1 MSEVVALNVSP
12 TDDLNNF
19 SQYLWQQGVSH
30 RVTMSEGRQLLLVGN
45 QEIARQV
52 NSAYAAMLE
61 NPSET
66 PQLKLPE
73 TAEPKVVLKTLW
85 RHLPITICFIVLS
98 LVGFA
103 IVYFN
108 QNLGW
113 ARYLTFF
120 DFQQSEG
127 SLIFS
132 IVEGQYWR
140 LITPVFLHFGILHI
154 AFNMAMFWFLG
165 QRIEVLQG
173 SLRLLSLVL
182 LISLGSNIIQAAFS
196 GAAIFGGMSGVV
208 YGLLGYGWIWSALK
222 PDQPLHIPPAL
233 VYFSLFM
240 LVMGFLGV
248 VDMLGAGRVANAA
261 HLGGLIVG
269 CILGAG
275 AGVFSK
281 SDKD

>member
-12 TDDLNNF
+12 TDDLQKF

-30 RVTMSEGRQLLLVGN
+30 RVTTIEGCQLLLVGD
-45 QEIARQV
+45 QEIAQKV
-52 NSAYAAMLE
+52 SAAYTDMLE
-61 NPSET
+61 NPNEV
-66 PQLKLPE
+66 PELHLPE
-73 TAEPKVVLKTLW
+73 SPEPKVVLKTLW
-85 RHLPITICFIVLS
+85 QHLPVTICMIVLS

-120 DFQQSEG
+120 EFRQSGEALAF
-127 SLIFS
+127 SLA
-132 IVEGQYWR
+132 ECQYWR
-140 LITPVFLHFGILHI
+140 LITPIFLHFSILHI

-165 QRIEVLQG
+165 QRIEIFQG
-173 SLRLLSLVL
+173 SIRLLSLVL
-182 LISLGSNIIQAAFS
+182 LMALGSNIIQATFS

-208 YGLLGYGWIWSALK
+208 YGLLGYGWIWSLLRPEK
-222 PDQPLHIPPAL
+222 TLHIPLAL

-240 LVMGFLGV
+240 LAMGFLGI

-269 CILGAG
+269 CLLGAG
-275 AGVFSK
+275 AGIFSK
-281 SDKD
+281 PEK